1 MRYFATCII
10 KDRLPQLHSVD
21 DIVQDAFVAL
31 WERRQAFAS
40 ERSVKAFLYTAVRN
54 SCLNLLRHQDVRQR
68 YTNSAAR
75 GGVQESFLDELL
87 EAEIFGEL
95 LETFNALPPGLPRG
109 LSSQFRGE
117 TP

>member
-75 GGVQESFLDELL
+75 GGYKNRFWMNCSKLK
-87 EAEIFGEL
+87 
-95 LETFNALPPGLPRG
+95 
-109 LSSQFRGE
+109 SSE
-117 TP
+117 NCLKPSTPCHRPAARSIVSV